1 MGFSRQEYCSGLSC
15 PPPRDLPDPGIEPM
29 SLTSPALAG
38 RSFTTSS
45 TWEDLNM
52 NLSSFPTPFHSWLG
66 IQRLSQR
73 KRSKLGETF
82 ASGRSQLP
90 AKLVAIIF
98 FRASDEERDGGGS
111 GTHWGY
117 LHFFPIQRWCASLF
131 LNYGSWE
138 GDLGGVGE

>member
-1 MGFSRQEYCSGLSC
+1 MGFSRQGYCNGLPC

-38 RSFTTSS
+38 RSFTISA
-45 TWEDLNM
+45 TWEDLSM
-52 NLSSFPTPFHSWLG
+52 NLSSFPTLPHSWLG

-73 KRSKLGETF
+73 KRGKLGETF
-82 ASGRSQLP
+82 VSGRSQLP
-90 AKLVAIIF
+90 AKLVAIIYLG
-98 FRASDEERDGGGS
+98 ASDEERDGGSS

-117 LHFFPIQRWCASLF
+117 PHFFPIQGWCASLF

>member
-1 MGFSRQEYCSGLSC
+1 MGFSRQEYCSGLPC

-52 NLSSFPTPFHSWLG
+52 NLRSFPTPFHSWLG

-117 LHFFPIQRWCASLF
+117 LHFFPYRDGVPLCF
-131 LNYGSWE
+131 LTMEAGRGTWE
-138 GDLGGVGE
+138 E